1 MSDDRLSAQ
10 LPFTLGSTDFPSLG
24 LKYQGKVRD
33 TYRQGERLVLITTD
47 RLSAFDHVLTTLPFK
62 GDLLNT
68 LAHFWFQKTAH
79 IVKNHV
85 IEVVDPCVIV
95 GRRAEPFKVE
105 FVVRGFLTGSL
116 WRDYQAGGDCYGLAL
131 PPGMRKDQKLDVPL
145 LTPSTKAPI
154 GQHDEPLT
162 EEAVLKRGLL
172 SARDWARAKEAAL
185 GLFAEGQRQCAAQGL
200 LMVDTKYEFG
210 LIGSELV
217 VIDEMH
223 TPDSS
228 RFWVAAGSAQRFERG
243 EPQLMLDKE
252 NLRQWLIEERGFSG
266 QGQPPPI
273 PDEVRMM
280 LASKYL
286 TAFERI
292 TGATFPLVVGD
303 VRSRLERN
311 LKAAK
316 LLSSS
321 GEQG

>member
-1 MSDDRLSAQ
+1 MPDARLTAQ
-10 LPFTLGSTDFPSLG
+10 LPHTLDKTDFPTLG
-24 LKYQGKVRD
+24 TRYQGKVRD
-33 TYRQGERLVLITTD
+33 TYAKGDRLVLITTD

-79 IVKNHV
+79 VVKNHV
-85 IEVVDPCVIV
+85 LDMPDPCVIV

-116 WRDYQAGGDCYGLAL
+116 WRDYEAGRDPYGIAL
-131 PPGMRKDQKLDVPL
+131 PAGMKKDQKFDRAM

-154 GQHDEPLT
+154 GQHDEPMS
-162 EEAVLKRGLL
+162 EKAVVERGLL
-172 SARDWARAKEAAL
+172 SARDWERAKEAAL
-185 GLFAEGQRQCAAQGL
+185 GLFAEGQKQAAAQGML
-200 LMVDTKYEFG
+200 LVDTKYEFG

-228 RFWVAAGSAQRFERG
+228 RFWVAEGSQQRFERG
-243 EPQLMLDKE
+243 ESQQMLDKE
-252 NLRQWLIEERGFSG
+252 NLRQWLINERGFSG
-266 QGQPPPI
+266 HGTPPAI
-273 PDEVRMM
+273 PDDVRVM
-280 LASKYL
+280 LADKYL

-292 TGATFPLVVGD
+292 TGTTFDLQVGD
-303 VRSRLERN
+303 VRARLEKN

-316 LLSSS
+316 LI
-321 GEQG
+321 

>member
-1 MSDDRLSAQ
+1 MPDARLTAQ
-10 LPFTLGSTDFPSLG
+10 LPFTLSSTDFPALG
-24 LKYQGKVRD
+24 QKYQGKVRD
-33 TYRQGERLVLITTD
+33 TYAKEDRLVLITTD

-79 IVKNHV
+79 VVKNHV
-85 IEVVDPCVIV
+85 LDMPDPCVIV

-116 WRDYQAGGDCYGLAL
+116 WRDYEAGRDPYGIAL
-131 PPGMRKDQKLDVPL
+131 PPGLKKDQQFERAMI
-145 LTPSTKAPI
+145 TPSTKAPI
-154 GQHDEPLT
+154 GQHDEPLS
-162 EEAVLKRGLL
+162 EQAVVERGLL

-185 GLFAEGQRQCAAQGL
+185 GLFAEGQRQAAAQVL
-200 LMVDTKYEFG
+200 LLVDTKYEFG

-228 RFWVAAGSAQRFERG
+228 RFWVAEGAAERFARG
-243 EPQLMLDKE
+243 EAQQMLDKE
-252 NLRQWLIEERGFSG
+252 NLRQWLIAERGFSG
-266 QGQPPPI
+266 HGAPPAI
-273 PDEVRMM
+273 PDDVRVM
-280 LASKYL
+280 LADKYL

-292 TGATFPLVVGD
+292 TGTTFPLEVGD
-303 VRSRLERN
+303 VRARLEKN

-316 LLSSS
+316 LI
-321 GEQG
+321 

>member
-1 MSDDRLSAQ
+1 MPDARLTAQ
-10 LPFTLGSTDFPSLG
+10 LPFTLSSTDFPALG
-24 LKYQGKVRD
+24 QKYQGKVRD
-33 TYRQGERLVLITTD
+33 TYAKGDRLVLITTD

-79 IVKNHV
+79 VVKNHV
-85 IEVVDPCVIV
+85 LDMPDPCVIV

-116 WRDYQAGGDCYGLAL
+116 WRDYEAGRDPYGIAL
-131 PPGMRKDQKLDVPL
+131 PPGLKKDQQFERAMI
-145 LTPSTKAPI
+145 TPSTKAPI
-154 GQHDEPLT
+154 GQHDEPLS
-162 EEAVLKRGLL
+162 EQAVVERGLL

-185 GLFAEGQRQCAAQGL
+185 GLFAEGQRQAAAQGL
-200 LMVDTKYEFG
+200 LLVDTKYEFG

-228 RFWVAAGSAQRFERG
+228 RFWVAEGAAERFARG
-243 EPQLMLDKE
+243 EAQQMLDKE
-252 NLRQWLIEERGFSG
+252 NLRQWLIAERGFSG
-266 QGQPPPI
+266 HGAPPAI
-273 PDEVRMM
+273 PDDVRVM
-280 LASKYL
+280 LADKYL

-292 TGATFPLVVGD
+292 TGTTFPLEVGD
-303 VRSRLERN
+303 VRARLEKN

-316 LLSSS
+316 LI
-321 GEQG
+321 